1 MSKRQGKYTAPARIT
16 RARWRTPSQDS
27 ELALAATTAG
37 GRIELG
43 NVGLVVGGGILAG
56 RSTASAVLQE
66 GHATQAG
73 VSVAAALVFAA
84 AALAILAAL
93 TMFTALALLAT
104 LTMLG
109 IAVDVGLLRVGL
121 LALLL
126 RIALLAFLA
135 VLAVAPTLVV
145 ALDEAARALDHA
157 EVVVGVLPVGFRCD
171 AIARGR
177 RFAGQRLVFV
187 EHLMCVAAH
196 PHVRPAA
203 IEDLVLIG
211 RTIGI
216 VIVML

>member
-1 MSKRQGKYTAPARIT
+1 PRADAHSSLRRRARHSSAAHRMSKRQGKYTAPARIT

-37 GRIELG
+37 GRIELV

-56 RSTASAVLQE
+56 RST
-66 GHATQAG
+66 
-73 VSVAAALVFAA
+73 
-84 AALAILAAL
+84 
-93 TMFTALALLAT
+93 
-104 LTMLG
+104 
-109 IAVDVGLLRVGL
+109 
-121 LALLL
+121 
-126 RIALLAFLA
+126 

-187 EHLMCVAAH
+187 EHLMGVAAH

-203 IEDLVLIG
+203 IEDLVSIG

-216 VIVML
+216 VI